1 MLYVNGDKY
10 VGDWK
15 ADVQDGKGIYYF
27 HSGDRYEGDYV
38 DGERTGEGIYYH
50 KNG

>member
-1 MLYVNGDKY
+1 MVWPDKSKYEGQWKDDMRDGKGTFVYVNGDKY

-27 HSGDRYEGDYV
+27 HS
-38 DGERTGEGIYYH
+38 
-50 KNG
+50 